1 MKKFIASLI
10 VSFAVLLPAIAQKNS
25 SADKTKIIQEQAG
38 RPDVPGDLFIE
49 IGFNYLKDNEEW
61 KYNFWGSKL
70 LNFYYQYDYN
80 LGDSRFSFHP
90 GIGIATDK
98 YDMSDET
105 LINVDSAGF
114 LSIETIRV
122 DSIIPDAFKIIKSKL
137 STAYLEIPLE
147 LRWRSMKYDPKRSLK
162 ISVGGKIGFLLDS
175 KTKIKYG
182 AASEKKIIKQ
192 KEDWGIRNIRY
203 SVYGKVGYGNAYLFY
218 NYNLST
224 LFDKNKGPNQ
234 TEMTPMTFGFA
245 LSLF

>member
-10 VSFAVLLPAIAQKNS
+10 ISFAVLLPAIAQKNS
-25 SADKTKIIQEQAG
+25 TADKTKIIQEQAG

-49 IGFNYLKDNEEW
+49 VGFNYLKDNDEW

-70 LNFYYQYDYN
+70 LNLYYQYDYN
-80 LGDSRFSFHP
+80 IGDSRFSIHP
-90 GIGIATDK
+90 GIGVATDK

-105 LINVDSAGF
+105 LFYADSAG
-114 LSIETIRV
+114 IRV
-122 DSIIPDAFKIIKSKL
+122 MKVGEVDSLISGSYDIRKSKL

-147 LRWRSMKYDPKRSLK
+147 LRWRSMKYDPKKSLK

-175 KTKIKYG
+175 KTKLKYG
-182 AASEKKIIKQ
+182 ADGEKKITKQ
-192 KEDWGIRNIRY
+192 KEDWAVRNIRY